1 MIPNQDGLTLE
12 DRVKNLER
20 TINELKSLHFALGRQ
35 NTELKERCHGLE
47 VDIAILK
54 QGGNL

>member
-12 DRVKNLER
+12 DRVKKLEQ
-20 TINELKSLHFALGRQ
+20 TNAELLGVIKAMGGQ
-35 NTELKERCHGLE
+35 ITELKKTTHGLE